1 MEIDVRHIAKL
12 AKLQIPEDKM
22 AQFERELSDIVGMVE
37 KLPALTGDGALLD
50 ETNTMQLREDVV
62 KPSFPREEML
72 KNAPQSAAGCF
83 VVPKTVE

>member
-37 KLPALTGDGALLD
+37 KLPALTGDGSLLD